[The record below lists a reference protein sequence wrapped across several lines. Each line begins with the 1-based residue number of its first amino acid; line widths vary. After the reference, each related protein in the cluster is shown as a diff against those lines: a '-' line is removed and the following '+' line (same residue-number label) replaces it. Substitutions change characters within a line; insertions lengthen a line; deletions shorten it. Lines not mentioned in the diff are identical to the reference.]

1 MDIRE
6 IRVSYSG
13 RLALAGVLAAI
24 ALTHPQDCNA
34 QPVAGPEFDVAS
46 VKRQPWTDGSS
57 IGIVIRGNTLDA
69 EHVAVVDLVEFA
81 YNMRPIQVSGGPGW
95 VRREALAVSEL
106 YQVVAK
112 APEGA
117 PPPQAVFRQML
128 KALLADRF
136 KLRVRLWQKEMDVY
150 KLVVNPDGP
159 KMKESAAD
167 THFDFRVS
175 SIGKY
180 GTRIEAWH
188 MTMEELLGHQL
199 RAYTDRPIFD
209 ETGLSSPYDFT
220 LEFTAE
226 KGVHESVAPGEGT
239 GIDDARPLAAA
250 IRLLG
255 LKLEPGKA
263 MFDMLAI
270 DRVERP
276 MAN

>member
-1 MDIRE
+1 MDIRD
-6 IRVSYSG
+6 IRVFYSG

-46 VKRQPWTDGSS
+46 IKLQPWTGNGS
-57 IGIVIRGNTLDA
+57 IAIFIRGSTLDA
-69 EHVAVVDLVEFA
+69 EHVSVLDLIEFA
-81 YNMRPIQVSGGPGW
+81 YDMRDIQVSGAPAW
-95 VRREALAVSEL
+95 VRRAALVDSEL

-112 APEGA
+112 VPEGA
-117 PPPQAVFRQML
+117 PPPQGVFRQML

-136 KLRVRLWQKEMDVY
+136 KLRVRLGQKQLDVY
-150 KLVVNPDGP
+150 KLVVSPDGP
-159 KMKESAAD
+159 RMKESAAD

-180 GTRIEAWH
+180 GVRIMASH
-188 MTMEELLGHQL
+188 MTMEELISHQL
-199 RAYTDRPIFD
+199 CSYTDRPIFD

-220 LEFTAE
+220 LEFIAE
-226 KGVHESVAPGEGT
+226 NAVHENAAPVEGT

-255 LKLEPGKA
+255 LRLEPGKA
-263 MFDMLAI
+263 MFDTIAI

-276 MAN
+276 TAN